1 MKGDMKM
8 EDKTT
13 KTKVDE
19 IKTTAK
25 KKAAEIKKE
34 TVKKA
39 KAAKQEAVKIAEN
52 TTESTI
58 ELAKTAKKGAAKIA
72 ESTAESTVEIAKTA
86 KKAAARVR
94 KPTTKIFLQYYGK
107 EISQEELSNR
117 VLEQFKEMYEDVH
130 AKKLEIYLKPEDNAA
145 YYVINSEYTGKI
157 DL

>member
-1 MKGDMKM
+1 M

-19 IKTTAK
+19 IKSTAK

-39 KAAKQEAVKIAEN
+39 KAAK
-52 TTESTI
+52 
-58 ELAKTAKKGAAKIA
+58 KGAAKIA
-72 ESTAESTVEIAKTA
+72 ESTAESTVEMAKSA
-86 KKAAARVR
+86 KKAVARVR

-117 VLEQFKEMYEDVH
+117 VLAQFKEMYEDVQ